1 MSISPPPSRLVE
13 LPRTECL
20 RLLACTRFGRVGIT
34 TSDEVPVI
42 RPVNYVF
49 DERSQSVAFRTA
61 PGTKL
66 HALVAAK
73 RAVFEIDG
81 VDRGSRTGWS
91 VIVSGVAEEVVSPG
105 ERRRLEGLGLEL
117 WAPGERSHWLRI
129 RVRVVSGRRIEL
141 ATDDR

>member
-1 MSISPPPSRLVE
+1 MSISTPTSRLAE

-20 RLLACTRFGRVGIT
+20 RLLARTRFGRVGIIT
-34 TSDEVPVI
+34 GDEVPII

-66 HALVAAK
+66 HALVAAR
-73 RAVFEIDG
+73 RAAFEIDG
-81 VDRGSRTGWS
+81 VDVASRTGWS
-91 VIVSGVAEEVVSPG
+91 VIVSGVAEEVLSPS
-105 ERRRLEGLGLEL
+105 ERRRLDGLGLEV

-141 ATDDR
+141 APED

>member
-20 RLLACTRFGRVGIT
+20 RLLACTRFGRLGIT

-81 VDRGSRTGWS
+81 VDRGSRS
-91 VIVSGVAEEVVSPG
+91 
-105 ERRRLEGLGLEL
+105 
-117 WAPGERSHWLRI
+117 GERSHWLRI

>member
-1 MSISPPPSRLVE
+1 MSIAPPQSRLVE

-20 RLLACTRFGRVGIT
+20 RLLACTTFGRLAIT
-34 TSDEVPVI
+34 TDAEVPII

-49 DERSQSVAFRTA
+49 DERSQSVAFHTA

-66 HALVAAK
+66 HALVAAR
-73 RAVFEIDG
+73 RAAFEIDG
-81 VDRGSRTGWS
+81 VDPGSRTGWS
-91 VIVSGVAEEVVSPG
+91 VIVSGVAEEVLTPG
-105 ERRRLEGLGLEL
+105 ERRRLDELGLEV

-141 ATDDR
+141 ATEG